1 MKKITRPKFV
11 KKANQWVITIIDGEE
26 RGKKTQRQKWFSTEE
41 EALDVLDISRRFLD
55 VFN

>member
-1 MKKITRPKFV
+1 MKKITKPKFV

-41 EALDVLDISRRFLD
+41 EALDVLDVSRRFLD

>member
-11 KKANQWVITIIDGEE
+11 KKANQWVITIIDGQE

-41 EALDVLDISRRFLD
+41 EALESMKKTVL
-55 VFN
+55 